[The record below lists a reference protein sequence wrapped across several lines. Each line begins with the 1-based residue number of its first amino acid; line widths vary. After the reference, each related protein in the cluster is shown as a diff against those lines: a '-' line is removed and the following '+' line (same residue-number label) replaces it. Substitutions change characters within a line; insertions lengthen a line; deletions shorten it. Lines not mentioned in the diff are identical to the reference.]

1 MKELQLEYLDLS
13 DIIPYENNPRHNDEA
28 VDYVANSIKEF
39 GFKVPIIIDEN
50 NVIVTGHTRL
60 KACEKLGL
68 KKAPCIRADDLTE
81 DQIKAFRLA
90 DNKVGEIATWDLDKL
105 NLELENIDFDM
116 TPFGFENIEIDLGSY
131 FDKFDH
137 REKDTLAA
145 RFIVPPFSILDS
157 TSGKWQNRKKE
168 WLKKTGNLS
177 ETRDGEFGLT
187 STNSKNSLYTS
198 IGNGTS
204 NFDPVFAEIVYT
216 WFCPDGGKILDP
228 FGGEQTKG
236 VVAGELGLSYR
247 AVEIRQDQIDV
258 NRSKVAQYKD
268 VEYVCGDSNNIDTL
282 IKENDFDL
290 CFTSPPY
297 YDLEVYS
304 KEDLSSLG
312 SYEEFMRQY
321 KNIFQKCYDK
331 LKEDSFLVL
340 KVGEIRNKKTGIYRG
355 FVPDNIRVMN
365 EIGWKFY
372 NEIILATSIGTASLR
387 ANLSMRTRKIV
398 KRHQNVLVFYK
409 GNPSNIVKKF
419 KPIECTDEELL
430 DAGE

>member
-13 DIIPYENNPRHNDEA
+13 DIIPYENNPRCNDKA
-28 VDYVANSIKEF
+28 IDYVANSIKEF
-39 GFKVPIIIDEN
+39 GFKVPIIIDQK
-50 NVIVTGHTRL
+50 NVIVAGHTRL

-68 KKAPCIRADDLTE
+68 KKAPCIRANDLTE

-116 TPFGFENIEIDLGSY
+116 TPFGFEDIEIDLGSY
-131 FDKFDH
+131 LDNFGH
-137 REKDTLAA
+137 RESGTLVA
-145 RFIVPPFSILDS
+145 RYVEPPFSILDS
-157 TSGKWQNRKKE
+157 TSARWKNRKKE
-168 WLKKTGNLS
+168 WLQKTGNLS

-187 STNSKNSLYTS
+187 SGSNNSLYTS

-204 NFDPVFAEIVYT
+204 NFDPVLAEVIYT
-216 WFCPDGGKILDP
+216 WFCPEGGKILDP

-258 NRSKVAQYKD
+258 NRSKVAQYKN
-268 VEYVCGDSNNIDTL
+268 VEYICGDSNNIDTL

-297 YDLEVYS
+297 YDLEIYS
-304 KEDLSSLG
+304 KEDLSALG
-312 SYEEFMRQY
+312 SYEKFMRQY
-321 KNIFQKCYDK
+321 KNIFQKCYNM
-331 LKEDSFLVL
+331 LNEDSFLVL
-340 KVGEIRNKKTGIYRG
+340 KVGEIRDKKTGIYRG

-372 NEIILATSIGTASLR
+372 NEIILATPIGTAQIR
-387 ANLSMRTRKIV
+387 ANTNMRTRKIV

-409 GNPSNIVKKF
+409 GDPSNIVKKF
-419 KPIECTDEELL
+419 KPIEYSNEELL